1 MGRGR
6 SLCLKS
12 AAETGILNHG
22 SKMSSVNHAKQHNLT
37 QLHLGRVDS
46 NLRVKRC
53 GPWCPNLPW
62 YQEVI
67 TSGAQ
72 AGRAEAV
79 PLSPSACP
87 ARALLLGHAQP
98 VHIFRTPTGVLSF
111 TPAPPSHS
119 RMLHITGN
127 PWEGANQQHPAALL
141 RSLLRTQALPGLG
154 IARPD
159 AWHVAQRG
167 RKRLRYHCLSCSSS
181 KYHSN
186 K

>member
-1 MGRGR
+1 MAPFGKSQKIW
-6 SLCLKS
+6 SLTSKS
-12 AAETGILNHG
+12 APDVAGG
-22 SKMSSVNHAKQHNLT
+22 YKSW
-37 QLHLGRVDS
+37 
-46 NLRVKRC
+46 
-53 GPWCPNLPW
+53 GPRSW
-62 YQEVI
+62 
-67 TSGAQ
+67 Q

-98 VHIFRTPTGVLSF
+98 LHILHTPTGVLSF
-111 TPAPPSHS
+111 TPTPPSHS

-141 RSLLRTQALPGLG
+141 CSLLRVQALPGLG
-154 IARPD
+154 VARPD

-167 RKRLRYHCLSCSSS
+167 RKRLRYHSLSCSSS

-186 K
+186 KLPLSQATVFLHISSASTWDQNGGQGRYCLAKAAC

>member
-1 MGRGR
+1 MEVPGGYNEWGLR
-6 SLCLKS
+6 SS
-12 AAETGILNHG
+12 
-22 SKMSSVNHAKQHNLT
+22 
-37 QLHLGRVDS
+37 
-46 NLRVKRC
+46 
-53 GPWCPNLPW
+53 
-62 YQEVI
+62 
-67 TSGAQ
+67 Q

-79 PLSPSACP
+79 PLSPSASP

-98 VHIFRTPTGVLSF
+98 VHILRTPTGVLSF
-111 TPAPPSHS
+111 TPAPTSHS

-127 PWEGANQQHPAALL
+127 PWEAANQQHPAASL
-141 RSLLRTQALPGLG
+141 RSLLRTQALPGPG

-167 RKRLRYHCLSCSSS
+167 RKRLRYHSLSCSSS